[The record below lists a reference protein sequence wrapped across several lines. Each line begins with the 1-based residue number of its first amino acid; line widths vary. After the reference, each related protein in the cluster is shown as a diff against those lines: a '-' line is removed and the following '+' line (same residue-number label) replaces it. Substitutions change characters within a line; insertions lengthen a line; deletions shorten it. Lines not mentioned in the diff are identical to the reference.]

1 MIKLPKFDIEKLIN
15 DLAAVNGGKPIEFK
29 FTVRTFPYAPSNFPE
44 PVTVLEA
51 ATGITTT
58 QWVGGKTPDELLANV
73 KSHLQKVYF
82 QLATSTQK
90 IEGKRARD
98 RVRLA
103 AKLFKDIFPEPTYAM
118 DAFTDGDFIFCTEV
132 NRAEVKKYEDALA
145 ANGWLRQGEVWAQK
159 PKDMKIPENQDRAA
173 FTVRIGPVPSLW
185 KMVSQNG
192 RDPFEFWFD
201 EFSA

>member
-1 MIKLPKFDIEKLIN
+1 MINIPKFDIEKLVN
-15 DLAAVNGGKPIEFK
+15 DLTALNEGKNLELK
-29 FTVRTFPYAPSNFPE
+29 FTVRTFPKAPPS
-44 PVTVLEA
+44 PVMVFEA
-51 ATGITTT
+51 ATGVTTT
-58 QWVGGKTPDELLANV
+58 QWAIGKTPEELIENV

-82 QLATSTQK
+82 QLATNTQK
-90 IEGKRARD
+90 IAGKRARD

-103 AKLFKDIFPEPTYAM
+103 AKLFKDIFPEPTYPM

-132 NRAEVKKYEDALA
+132 HRTEVKKYEDALA
-145 ANGWLRQGEVWAQK
+145 ANGWLRQGEGWAQK
-159 PKDMKIPENQDRAA
+159 PKDMKVPENQDRAA

-185 KMVSQNG
+185 KMVNQNG